1 MSANSNRTIEVCLTP
16 ALIHLHDLSNAI
28 VVVID
33 VLRATSSMC
42 VAFTHGVKSI
52 VPVAKIEESLAYK
65 EKGFLIGAERDGE
78 MLEGFDI
85 GNSPFSY
92 MDEKVRGRNIALTTT
107 NGTQAIAA
115 AKNAK
120 QIVVGSFLNLNALCD
135 WLSNQDGNI
144 VLLCSGWKNSVNMED
159 SLFAGAVVHQ
169 MRGDFDFTN
178 LRDTAIIAER
188 LYILAKDDLNGFL
201 EESSHRNRL
210 RKLNIDKDIEY
221 CLTPNQADVVPG
233 IIDGALVDLLKQES
247 FSENK

>member
-1 MSANSNRTIEVCLTP
+1 MSGSNRTIEVCLTP

-42 VAFTHGVKSI
+42 VAFTQGVNSI
-52 VPVAKIEESLAYK
+52 VPVATIEESIAYK
-65 EKGFLIGAERDGE
+65 EKGFLIGAERNGE

-92 MDEKVRGRNIALTTT
+92 MDEKVKDRDIALTTT

-115 AKNAK
+115 AKEAK
-120 QIVVGSFLNLNALCD
+120 QIVVGSFLNLDALCN
-135 WLSNQDGNI
+135 WLATQEGNI

-169 MRGDFDFTN
+169 MKGDFDFTN

-188 LYILAKDDLNGFL
+188 LYVLAKDDLNGFL

-210 RKLNIDKDIEY
+210 KKLNIDKDIEY
-221 CLTPNQADVVPG
+221 CLTPNQAHVVPG
-233 IIDGALVDLLKQES
+233 IVNGVMTDLLK
-247 FSENK
+247 K

>member
-1 MSANSNRTIEVCLTP
+1 MSGSNRTIEVCLTP

-42 VAFTHGVKSI
+42 VAFTQGVNSI
-52 VPVAKIEESLAYK
+52 IPVAKIEESIAYR

-78 MLEGFDI
+78 MLDGFDI

-92 MDEKVRGRNIALTTT
+92 MDEKVKGRDIALTTT

-115 AKNAK
+115 AKGAK
-120 QIVVGSFLNLNALCD
+120 QIVVGSFLNLDALCN
-135 WLSNQDGNI
+135 WLATQDGNI
-144 VLLCSGWKNSVNMED
+144 VLLCSGWKNSVNIED
-159 SLFAGAVVHQ
+159 TLLAGAVVHQ

-188 LYILAKDDLNGFL
+188 LYLLAKDDLNGFL

-210 RKLNIDKDIEY
+210 KKLNIDKDIEY
-221 CLTPNQADVVPG
+221 CLTPNQAHVVPG
-233 IIDGALVDLLKQES
+233 IINGVMTDLLKQ
-247 FSENK
+247 

>member
-1 MSANSNRTIEVCLTP
+1 MSGSNRTIEVCLTP
-16 ALIHLHDLSNAI
+16 AIIHLHDLSNAI

-42 VAFTHGVKSI
+42 VAFTQGVTSI
-52 VPVAKIEESLAYK
+52 VPVATIEESIAYK
-65 EKGFLIGAERDGE
+65 EKGFLIGAERNGE

-92 MDEKVRGRNIALTTT
+92 MDEKVKGRDIALTTT

-115 AKNAK
+115 AKDAK
-120 QIVVGSFLNLNALCD
+120 QIVVGSFLNLDALCN
-135 WLSNQDGNI
+135 WLATQDGNI

-169 MRGDFDFTN
+169 MKGDFDFTN

-188 LYILAKDDLNGFL
+188 LYVLAKDDLNEFL

-210 RKLNIDKDIEY
+210 KKLNIDKDIEY
-221 CLTPNQADVVPG
+221 CLTPNQAHVVPG
-233 IIDGALVDLLKQES
+233 IVNGVMIDLLKQ
-247 FSENK
+247 

>member
-1 MSANSNRTIEVCLTP
+1 MSGSNRTIEVCLTP
-16 ALIHLHDLSNAI
+16 AIIHLHDLSNAI

-42 VAFTHGVKSI
+42 VAFTQGVNSI
-52 VPVAKIEESLAYK
+52 VPVATIEESIAYK
-65 EKGFLIGAERDGE
+65 EKGFLIGAERNGE
-78 MLEGFDI
+78 MLDGFDI

-92 MDEKVRGRNIALTTT
+92 MDEKVKGRDIALTTT

-115 AKNAK
+115 AKEAK
-120 QIVVGSFLNLNALCD
+120 QIVVGSFLNLDALCN
-135 WLSNQDGNI
+135 WLATQDGNI

-169 MRGDFDFTN
+169 MKGDFDFTN

-188 LYILAKDDLNGFL
+188 LYVLAKDDLNEFL

-210 RKLNIDKDIEY
+210 KKLNIDKDIEY
-221 CLTPNQADVVPG
+221 CLTPNQAHVVPG
-233 IIDGALVDLLKQES
+233 IVNGVMIDLLKQ
-247 FSENK
+247 

>member
-1 MSANSNRTIEVCLTP
+1 MSGSNRTIEVCLTP
-16 ALIHLHDLSNAI
+16 ALIQLHDLSNAI

-42 VAFTHGVKSI
+42 VAFTQGVNSI
-52 VPVAKIEESLAYK
+52 IPVATIDESIAYR
-65 EKGFLIGAERDGE
+65 EKGFLIGAERNGE

-92 MDEKVRGRNIALTTT
+92 MDERVKGRDIALTTT

-115 AKNAK
+115 AKDAK
-120 QIVVGSFLNLNALCD
+120 QIVVGSFLNLDALCS
-135 WLSNQDGNI
+135 WLSKQEGNI

-169 MRGDFDFTN
+169 MRGDFEFTN

-188 LYILAKDDLNGFL
+188 LYLLAKDDLNGFL

-210 RKLNIDKDIEY
+210 KKLNIDKDIEY
-221 CLTPNQADVVPG
+221 CLTPNQAPVVPG
-233 IIDGALVDLLKQES
+233 IINGVMVDLLKQ
-247 FSENK
+247 

>member
-1 MSANSNRTIEVCLTP
+1 MSGSNNRTIEVCLTP
-16 ALIHLHDLSNAI
+16 ALIHLHDLNNAT

-33 VLRATSSMC
+33 ILRATSSMC
-42 VAFTHGVKSI
+42 VAFTQGVKSI
-52 VPVAKIEESLAYK
+52 VPVAKVEESLAYK

-92 MDEKVRGRNIALTTT
+92 MNEKVVGRDIALTTT

-120 QIVVGSFLNLNALCD
+120 QIVVGSFLNLDTLCD
-135 WLSNQDGNI
+135 WLSQQEGNI

-159 SLFAGAVVHQ
+159 TLFAGAVVSQ
-169 MRGDFDFTN
+169 MRGSFNFTN

-188 LYILAKDDLNGFL
+188 LYHLAKEDMNEFL
-201 EESSHRNRL
+201 VESSHRNRL
-210 RKLNIDKDIEY
+210 RKLNIDRDIQY
-221 CLTPNQADVVPG
+221 CLTPNQANVVPG
-233 IIDGALVDLLKQES
+233 IVNGVMVDLLKQ
-247 FSENK
+247 

>member
-1 MSANSNRTIEVCLTP
+1 MSGSNRTIEVCLTP
-16 ALIHLHDLSNAI
+16 ALIHLHDLSNAT

-42 VAFTHGVKSI
+42 VAFTQGVNSI
-52 VPVAKIEESLAYK
+52 VPVATIEESIAYRD
-65 EKGFLIGAERDGE
+65 KGFLIGAERNGE

-92 MDEKVRGRNIALTTT
+92 MDEKVKGRDIALTTT

-115 AKNAK
+115 AKGAK
-120 QIVVGSFLNLNALCD
+120 QIVVGSFLNLDVLCN
-135 WLSNQDGNI
+135 WLAKQDGNI

-159 SLFAGAVVHQ
+159 SLFAGAVIHQ
-169 MRGDFDFTN
+169 MRGDFDFTY

-188 LYILAKDDLNGFL
+188 LYVLAKDDLNGFL

-210 RKLNIDKDIEY
+210 KKLNIDRDIEY
-221 CLTPNQADVVPG
+221 CLTPNQAPVVPG
-233 IIDGALVDLLKQES
+233 IINGVMVDLLKH
-247 FSENK
+247 

>member
-1 MSANSNRTIEVCLTP
+1 MSGSNRTIEVCLTP
-16 ALIHLHDLSNAI
+16 AIIHLHDLSNAI

-42 VAFTHGVKSI
+42 VAFTQGVTSI
-52 VPVAKIEESLAYK
+52 VPVATIEESIDYK
-65 EKGFLIGAERDGE
+65 EKGFLIGAERNGE

-92 MDEKVRGRNIALTTT
+92 MDEKVKGRDIALTTT

-115 AKNAK
+115 AKDAK
-120 QIVVGSFLNLNALCD
+120 QIVVGSFLNLDALCN
-135 WLSNQDGNI
+135 WLATQDGNI

-169 MRGDFDFTN
+169 MKGDFDFTN

-188 LYILAKDDLNGFL
+188 LYVLAKDDLNEFL

-210 RKLNIDKDIEY
+210 KKLNIDKDIEY
-221 CLTPNQADVVPG
+221 CLTPNQAHVVPG
-233 IIDGALVDLLKQES
+233 IVNGVMIDLLKQ
-247 FSENK
+247 